1 MMETAGLP
9 AFTFNLYREVCYER
23 FIPSKY
29 LFLLYRQVS
38 IVAFSVLHAAPR
50 NYLSQNKE
58 NKIRL
63 VSLFVFLFTLSLRNN
78 ALFRAI
84 ININNEDAKKVML
97 QEHIGEKRTH
107 LPTRLLLT
115 LTALVTLFFCT
126 EVSANASAKD
136 VHEMADICM
145 QANRILKDYALV
157 GMEVKY
163 HDPAK
168 DLKEN
173 LELIEKEIKDLE
185 GHKHNEKI
193 TAEIV
198 EIEKSWHTI
207 KPEFEKKPDKSKMHD
222 LRVMVEKF
230 TDRCEE
236 IAEDIAKDTGIKGE
250 HDVVLVAALGM
261 ESQRLA
267 ALYLMKAWG
276 VADPNYD
283 EEVKEVV
290 EQTEKIYKELL
301 EADEK
306 LVSKEIKEK
315 LKKVEKDFIAFSVM
329 ATSKSGRFMP
339 AAAEKMASKIFKELR
354 TILDMEQKLVEGK
367 VSGYFL
373 PIADE
378 KSAGEIFRA
387 TTGIVYVKG
396 EIGS

>member
-1 MMETAGLP
+1 MKQKHFGKKCICLP
-9 AFTFNLYREVCYER
+9 ARY
-23 FIPSKY
+23 
-29 LFLLYRQVS
+29 
-38 IVAFSVLHAAPR
+38 
-50 NYLSQNKE
+50 
-58 NKIRL
+58 
-63 VSLFVFLFTLSLRNN
+63 
-78 ALFRAI
+78 
-84 ININNEDAKKVML
+84 
-97 QEHIGEKRTH
+97 
-107 LPTRLLLT
+107 LLT
-115 LTALVTLFFCT
+115 LTAVTTLFFCT

-157 GMEVKY
+157 GMGVDY
-163 HDPAK
+163 HDPVK

-185 GHKHNEKI
+185 GHKQNEKI
-193 TAEIV
+193 AAEII
-198 EIEKSWHTI
+198 EIEKSWHAI
-207 KPEFEKKPDKSKMHD
+207 KPEFEKTPDKTKMHD

-230 TDRCEE
+230 TVRCEE
-236 IAEDIAKDTGIKGE
+236 VAEDIAKDTGIKGE
-250 HDVVLVAALGM
+250 HDVVLVAELGM

-276 VADPNYD
+276 VADPNYE

-290 EQTEKIYKELL
+290 DQTEKLYKELF

-329 ATSKSGRFMP
+329 ATSTSGRFMP
-339 AAAEKMASKIFKELR
+339 SAAEKMASKIFDELR
-354 TILDMEQKLVEGK
+354 TILKMEEKLVEGA
-367 VSGYFL
+367 VSYFT

-378 KSAGEIFRA
+378 KTAGEIFRA
-387 TTGIVYVKG
+387 ITGIVYVKG

>member
-1 MMETAGLP
+1 MKQKSTGKK
-9 AFTFNLYREVCYER
+9 
-23 FIPSKY
+23 FI
-29 LFLLYRQVS
+29 
-38 IVAFSVLHAAPR
+38 
-50 NYLSQNKE
+50 YLSV
-58 NKIRL
+58 RS
-63 VSLFVFLFTLSLRNN
+63 SLGLIAV
-78 ALFRAI
+78 
-84 ININNEDAKKVML
+84 
-97 QEHIGEKRTH
+97 
-107 LPTRLLLT
+107 
-115 LTALVTLFFCT
+115 TALFFCT

-185 GHKHNEKI
+185 GHKQNEKI
-193 TAEIV
+193 AAEIV
-198 EIEKSWHTI
+198 EIEKSWHAI
-207 KPEFEKKPDKSKMHD
+207 KPEFEKTPDKSKMHD
-222 LRVMVEKF
+222 LRVMIEKF

-236 IAEDIAKDTGIKGE
+236 VAEDIAKDTGIKGE
-250 HDVVLVAALGM
+250 HDVVLVAELGM

-276 VADPNYD
+276 VADPNYE

-290 EQTEKIYKELL
+290 DLTEKIYKELL

-339 AAAEKMASKIFKELR
+339 SAAEKMATKIFKELR
-354 TILDMEQKLVEGK
+354 TILDMEQKLVEGT
-367 VSGYFL
+367 VSSYFM

-387 TTGIVYVKG
+387 TTGIVNVKG
-396 EIGS
+396 KIES